1 MLIGMDLHQR
11 YSLLH
16 TDPEAARAELG
27 RLAQASEA
35 GREVVVVS
43 ACVCGVRCAA
53 DGGERSTPD
62 RLARL
67 LALTDGGAEVVPL
80 CPEVLGRMGV
90 PRAALA
96 TSADGKR
103 VTDARGRD
111 VTDTVDAGARLA
123 DLFATQA
130 KAARALLLDGSV
142 SCGVTKVAGADGAQD
157 GEGRL
162 TARLKRRNLPV
173 AAID

>member
-1 MLIGMDLHQR
+1 MDLHQR

-16 TDPEAARAELG
+16 TDPEAARAELT
-27 RLAQASEA
+27 RLAQASDA
-35 GREVVVVS
+35 GREVVIVS
-43 ACVCGVRCAA
+43 ACVCGIRCAA
-53 DGGERSTPD
+53 DGGERSTP
-62 RLARL
+62 ARTAQL
-67 LALTDGGAEVVPL
+67 TALGDAEVVPL

-90 PRAALA
+90 PRPALV
-96 TSADGKR
+96 SSSDGKR
-103 VTDARGRD
+103 VSDVRGRD

-142 SCGVTKVAGADGAQD
+142 SCGVAKVAGPDGAQD

-162 TARLKRRNLPV
+162 TARLKRRGLPV
-173 AAID
+173 VAID